1 MTAGGSDAA
10 IDIVK
15 GGGGRPSEAFQ
26 REKLHK
32 SIVAACLTAG
42 TPPGQAEAIARAVTE
57 DVITWLSSRPEV
69 TSHDVRRITAKHLRT
84 HHPDAGYLY
93 EQHRMML

>member
-1 MTAGGSDAA
+1 MGGT

-15 GGGGRPSEAFQ
+15 NNGGRPSESFQ
-26 REKLHK
+26 RGKLHA

-42 TPPGQAEAIARAVTE
+42 TPPGQAESIARAVTE
-57 DVITWLSSRPEV
+57 EVINWLASRPEV
-69 TSHDVRRITAKHLRT
+69 TSHDLRRITAKHLHT

-93 EQHRMML
+93 EQHRVTL